1 MEIFTIG
8 YSNHTIAV
16 FRSLLR
22 QHGITAIAD
31 VRSRPFSRYLTHF
44 NQIELKQ
51 YLKEEEIHYV
61 FLGKELGARPEDPFC
76 YVEGRAVYEKIA
88 QTDNFKEGIDRVR
101 RGVKKHRIA
110 LMCMERD
117 PLTCHRAILV
127 APHLKEYDLSI
138 FHIKGNGGLESHE
151 ELEDRLLQKHGFTQF
166 NSVSQL
172 SLFDSSSPELTK
184 ADCLLEAY
192 KLQGQEIAYTEKK
205 EVLQEY
211 DYV

>member
-16 FRSLLR
+16 FMALLR
-22 QHGITAIAD
+22 QHGITAVAD

-44 NQIELKQ
+44 NQLELKQ
-51 YLKEEEIHYV
+51 YLKTEGIYYV

-76 YVEGRAVYEKIA
+76 YVDGRAVYEKIA
-88 QTDNFKEGIDRVR
+88 QTDAFQEGIDRVR
-101 RGVKKHRIA
+101 QGAKKHRIA

-127 APHLKEYDLSI
+127 SRHLQEYDLAIS
-138 FHIKGNGGLESHE
+138 HIRGNGTLETHA

-166 NSVSQL
+166 AHVNQL
-172 SLFDSSSPELTK
+172 SLFDHGSSELTRE
-184 ADCLLEAY
+184 DCLFEAY
-192 KLQGQEIAYTEKK
+192 KLQGEAIAYTEKK
-205 EVLQEY
+205 EVNYEY
-211 DYV
+211 DHV